1 MGDVSPR
8 AIRAYLPTFRR
19 WFRRELRSRRLWGYI
34 AETPAGVAIG
44 GGLLW
49 LQPRLPSPRFRHL
62 VSPYVFSVY
71 TVPEHRGKGVA
82 SRLVSALVESA
93 RTRGF
98 ARVELHSTDM
108 GRRLYERLGF
118 EPTTQMRIV
127 LSGAPSTGRRRST
140 PPASKKR

>member
-1 MGDVSPR
+1 MGDVSPA

-19 WFRRELRSRRLWGYI
+19 WFRRELESRRLWGCI
-34 AETPAGVAIG
+34 AETPAGVAVG

-49 LQPRLPSPRFRHL
+49 LQPRMPSPRFRPL
-62 VSPYVFSVY
+62 ASPYLFSVY
-71 TVPEHRGKGVA
+71 TAPEHRGKGVA
-82 SRLVSALVESA
+82 SRLVSVLVESA

-108 GRRLYERLGF
+108 GRHLYERLGF

-127 LSGAPSTGRRRST
+127 LRGAPSAGRRRSK
-140 PPASKKR
+140 PRAPNKR